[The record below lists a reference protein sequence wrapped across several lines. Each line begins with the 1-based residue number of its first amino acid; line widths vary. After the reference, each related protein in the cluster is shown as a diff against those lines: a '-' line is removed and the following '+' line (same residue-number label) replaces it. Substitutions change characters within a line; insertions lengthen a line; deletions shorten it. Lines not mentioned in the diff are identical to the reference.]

1 MLVIK
6 LERERESKHES
17 EGVAIYV
24 YVQSKCISNNSTT
37 PKTTPFILGEFQYN
51 KVRAHITHTL
61 VSVETSCDAAT
72 LRAMAGPKTCP
83 LRDRER
89 EGGRERERER
99 EREGESL
106 CTLL

>member
-37 PKTTPFILGEFQYN
+37 PKTTPFSEYN
-51 KVRAHITHTL
+51 KHTHITLTFPISIHF
-61 VSVETSCDAAT
+61 
-72 LRAMAGPKTCP
+72 R
-83 LRDRER
+83 
-89 EGGRERERER
+89 
-99 EREGESL
+99 
-106 CTLL
+106 